1 VVLDRYKMPGGPE
14 REVTDA
20 YAQSIFAG
28 QAPLFED
35 ERITVYAVPEPAARG
50 PYLVLGTDWP
60 ARQSDDAGRVW
71 RALPAGQAAGLEL
84 VNPDGGPLGLA
95 VTAAGE
101 GTLRL
106 LDDAG
111 TELAAWALTDGVAG
125 RRLGPATLPLD
136 VQMLQLV
143 FDGPAAAAAVVYELG
158 LATTP

>member
-50 PYLVLGTDWP
+50 PYLILGTDWP

-71 RALPAGQAAGLEL
+71 RELPAGEAAGLEL
-84 VNPDGGPLGLA
+84 VNPDGRPLALA

-106 LDDAG
+106 LDDSG
-111 TELAAWALTDGVAG
+111 RELGAWQLDDGQAAQ
-125 RRLGPATLPLD
+125 RLGPVAIPPGVRT
-136 VQMLQLV
+136 VQV
-143 FDGPAAAAAVVYELG
+143 AFEG
-158 LATTP
+158 LAGTAAEIDELNLSGAR